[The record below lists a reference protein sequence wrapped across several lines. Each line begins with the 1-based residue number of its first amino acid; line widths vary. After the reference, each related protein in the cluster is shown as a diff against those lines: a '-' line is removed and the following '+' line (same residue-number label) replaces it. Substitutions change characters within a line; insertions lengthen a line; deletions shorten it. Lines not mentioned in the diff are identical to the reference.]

1 MARILWDNGLKSVRA
16 LAEADARDL
25 VPIMMQAQPTR
36 KLKLQGEAAR
46 KLKLKLFEKA
56 EIIVSSAGKL
66 WERQQLVS
74 IEE

>member
-1 MARILWDNGLKSVRA
+1 MARILWENGLKSVRA
-16 LAEADARDL
+16 LAEADPRDL
-25 VPIMMQAQPTR
+25 VPIMMQAQQSR
-36 KLKLQGEAAR
+36 KLKLQGEAAE

-56 EIIVSSAGKL
+56 EIIISSANRL